1 MKRLFI
7 GIPIVSEKAVQL
19 AEIWRNDQFL
29 NQTRM
34 SWVKPD
40 NWHIT
45 LFFLGDTPE
54 SAVDLLQQM
63 IDESFSRVE
72 TSISGLSGVGVFP
85 NNHNPKVLWLG
96 LDNFEFLMPAYT
108 ILREMLTQN
117 GFLYDNKSL
126 KPHLSLARVRNQD
139 HRTSFE
145 PWLNEYR
152 HFNFGPVTLSRVV
165 LFESI
170 LTPQGSVYKPL
181 FVKELDNNSCRK

>member
-85 NNHNPKVLWLG
+85 NSHNPKVLWLG

-108 ILREMLTQN
+108 VLREMLTQN
-117 GFLYDNKSL
+117 GFLFDNKPL

-152 HFNFGPVTLSRVV
+152 HLNFGPVTLNRVV

-170 LTPQGSVYKPL
+170 LTPQGPVYKSL
-181 FVKELDNNSCRK
+181 FVKELDNNSFRK

>member
-85 NNHNPKVLWLG
+85 NSHNPKVLWLG

-117 GFLYDNKSL
+117 GFLFDNKSL

-139 HRTSFE
+139 HRISFE

-152 HFNFGPVTLSRVV
+152 HFNFGPVTLNRVI

-170 LTPQGSVYKPL
+170 LTPQGPVYKPL
-181 FVKELDNNSCRK
+181 FVKELDDNSCGK